1 MARRMYEFKCEQS
14 HITDKY
20 VDESTQTV
28 TCDTCGWEAKRIMSS
43 PMMKLEGC
51 SGDYPTAADAW
62 VRKRAE
68 KLKVEQKANS

>member
-1 MARRMYEFKCEQS
+1 
-14 HITDKY
+14 
-20 VDESTQTV
+20 
-28 TCDTCGWEAKRIMSS
+28 MSS

>member
-1 MARRMYEFKCEQS
+1 MSRRMYEFKCCDS
-14 HITDKY
+14 HITEKY
-20 VDESTQTV
+20 VDESTQTL
-28 TCDTCGWEAKRIMSS
+28 TCSVCEKEATRIISK

-68 KLKVEQKANS
+68 KLKVEQKQNS